1 MPHRTGKCF
10 VRIVF
15 LGVVAGLLSGCVAT
29 SFQRVKSA
37 MVSSNAAVPPKKIG
51 NDVGSLLAASQTLDS
66 VRGAKLLVAK
76 GFHNPVDDG
85 LRKKISSRTIF
96 IGDAAIYFTSRGE
109 VIIDDRSGPKKLK
122 SKGKWTIRGGRVCY
136 SVRAGHE
143 FCTGVF
149 VRKDETLCWPG
160 MGTWDDDTGFLS
172 RCVIYKGNGTK
183 GNRPAVA
190 QLAKT
195 QVAQLTK
202 TPVAAKKPARRR
214 QQLAGQLT
222 SVRLAQLSTGNTLK
236 IGRSLIFYG
245 HGGVVQARDFSYA
258 KPMGSRGTWRVKG
271 DRLCHSVGRGH
282 EFCLSQ
288 SEARD
293 GGLTCRP
300 DLSGGGD
307 PDEFARPC
315 IWMSGDAT
323 AGASSRVLASAAA
336 NTGVRQAAD
345 LLTFWHYKTIDGG
358 ELTSALTGNT
368 LIMGGTKLYFGPAG
382 QVRIVDQTMR
392 RRLGSSGTW
401 QVSSD
406 GLCHSV
412 QAGHRFCTAVF
423 RYGADYICQP
433 GSNKVAQGAFTFR
446 ECSVVPGD
454 QTG

>member
-1 MPHRTGKCF
+1 MPNRAGKLLAQ
-10 VRIVF
+10 IV
-15 LGVVAGLLSGCVAT
+15 LLAAVIGMASGCVAT
-29 SFQRVKSA
+29 SFPRAKPTT
-37 MVSSNAAVPPKKIG
+37 VSPKKVGKDI
-51 NDVGSLLAASQTLDS
+51 GSLLAASQSLNS
-66 VRGAKLLVAK
+66 GSGAKLLLSK
-76 GFHNPVDDG
+76 GFQNPVDDG

-96 IGDAAIYFTSRGE
+96 IGDAAIYFTSRGD

-183 GNRPAVA
+183 GTRPAVA

-195 QVAQLTK
+195 
-202 TPVAAKKPARRR
+202 PVAVKKPAGRRG
-214 QQLAGQLT
+214 QAAGQLT
-222 SVRLAQLSTGNTLK
+222 SVRLAELSTGNTLK
-236 IGRSLIFYG
+236 IGRSLIYYG

-258 KPMGSRGTWRVKG
+258 KPLGSRGTWRVKG
-271 DRLCHSVGRGH
+271 DRLCHSVRRGH

-288 SEARD
+288 SEATD

-300 DLSGGGD
+300 DLAGGGD
-307 PDEFARPC
+307 PGEFARPC
-315 IWMSGDAT
+315 VWMSGDAT
-323 AGASSRVLASAAA
+323 AGASTRVLASAAA
-336 NTGVRQAAD
+336 NTGAKQAAD
-345 LLTFWHYKTIDGG
+345 LLTFWHYKTVNGG
-358 ELTSALTGNT
+358 ELSSALTGNT
-368 LIMGGTKLYFGPAG
+368 LVMGGTKLYFGAAG
-382 QVRIVDQTMR
+382 RVRIVDQTMR

-433 GSNKVAQGAFTFR
+433 GSNKVVQGASTFR
-446 ECSVVPGD
+446 ECSVVLGD
-454 QTG
+454 QAG